1 MRSRCDAVRAH
12 QSGHVCGDCG
22 KPRSCYHLTRSLLC
36 RQFEIERQ
44 QEGKRIGAVFHAV
57 GFADGGIEGGDGGFK
72 RVIAGIF
79 DRAVKRAQGQAMF
92 GAQGAAQAA

>member
-1 MRSRCDAVRAH
+1 MRCSPCSPIR
-12 QSGHVCGDCG
+12 
-22 KPRSCYHLTRSLLC
+22 PRLWRLREAPVLLSPHPQPPC